1 MFGSRKIAVVV
12 PAYREEQH
20 VGDVIDSM
28 PDLVDLVVVVDD
40 ASPDGTFAV
49 ASAHAD
55 ARTEVIRHERNTGV
69 GGAILTGHRR
79 AMERGADVMVV
90 MAGDAQMDPEHLPA
104 LLRPVVEGGYGF
116 SKANRFYSAQSFAGM
131 PRHRVVGNI
140 VLTFLTK
147 VSSGYWDLV
156 DPQNGYTAVTRE
168 SLERVPLDKVSQRYE
183 FENDLLIWL
192 NIAGVRA
199 CDVPVPAV
207 YGSEVSGIK
216 LHKVVPRILGTLW
229 RGFWRRLWLK
239 YVLWS
244 FSPIALLFVL
254 GSLALLVGLV
264 CGVWAL
270 ALSAGGSYVSPATW
284 LLAVGASIVGVQ
296 FLLNALVLDIQAT
309 PR

>member
-1 MFGSRKIAVVV
+1 VFGSRKIAVVV

-40 ASPDGTFAV
+40 ASPDETFAV

-55 ARTEVIRHERNTGV
+55 ARTEVIRHEKNTGV

-104 LLRPVVEGGYGF
+104 LLGPVVEGGYGF

-131 PRHRVVGNI
+131 PKHRVVGNI

-216 LHKVVPRILGTLW
+216 LHRVVPRILGTLW

>member
-1 MFGSRKIAVVV
+1 VFGSRKIAVVV

>member
-40 ASPDGTFAV
+40 ASPDETFAV

-55 ARTEVIRHERNTGV
+55 ARTEVIRHEKNTGV

-104 LLRPVVEGGYGF
+104 LLGPVVEGGYGF

-131 PRHRVVGNI
+131 PKHRVVGNI

-216 LHKVVPRILGTLW
+216 LHRVVPRILGTLW